1 MDVRGRIEL
10 ALSDGTTRTLRPER
24 IVVPRPTPRP
34 GKGAIV
40 ARLEARLGMG
50 DLALAVGQVQPDGRA
65 DVVVL
70 GEQRSLRRALVVAW
84 IALAWLV
91 VLAAG
96 VVPLIGLVTR

>member
-1 MDVRGRIEL
+1 
-10 ALSDGTTRTLRPER
+10 
-24 IVVPRPTPRP
+24 
-34 GKGAIV
+34 
-40 ARLEARLGMG
+40 
-50 DLALAVGQVQPDGRA
+50 
-65 DVVVL
+65 VVVL